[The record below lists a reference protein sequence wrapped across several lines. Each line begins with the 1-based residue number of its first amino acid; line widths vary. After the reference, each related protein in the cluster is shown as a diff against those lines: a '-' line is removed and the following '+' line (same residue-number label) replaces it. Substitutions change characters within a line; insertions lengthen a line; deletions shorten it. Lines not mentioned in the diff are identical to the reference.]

1 MQLVLKKV
9 RKFFMICINV
19 SCLVFVIWQ
28 TVQCI
33 QHYMDAPISVT
44 FDLKKTADLP
54 FPDITV
60 CGSFGKEK
68 LLFVGLG
75 KTLYFNQTYL
85 KENCEM

>member
-1 MQLVLKKV
+1 
-9 RKFFMICINV
+9 
-19 SCLVFVIWQ
+19 
-28 TVQCI
+28 
-33 QHYMDAPISVT
+33 MDVPIGTKLGMKRS
-44 FDLKKTADLP
+44 ADLP

>member
-1 MQLVLKKV
+1 MQSFHTNF
-9 RKFFMICINV
+9 RSFFMVCINV

-28 TVQCI
+28 SVQCI
-33 QHYMDAPISVT
+33 QHYVDAPIGVT
-44 FDLKKTADLP
+44 LNLKKTADLP

>member
-9 RKFFMICINV
+9 RKIFMICINV

-33 QHYMDAPISVT
+33 QHYVDAPIGVT
-44 FDLKKTADLP
+44 LDLKKTPDLP

-60 CGSFGKEK
+60 
-68 LLFVGLG
+68 
-75 KTLYFNQTYL
+75 
-85 KENCEM
+85 